1 MKQIF
6 SFRLSFLLLLP
17 VALLPLL
24 LKLRLMLSSLL
35 VPMDMVLLEVF
46 MELVWE
52 VSMEPV

>member
-1 MKQIF
+1 MF
-6 SFRLSFLLLLP
+6 SFRLSSLLLLP

-52 VSMEPV
+52 VFMELV